1 MQRAL
6 ERHEDDLKVEQMMK
20 ENEKKDFKDNVD
32 FEQKMIEN
40 DRLNREEAKK
50 EYKKTLDFQNK
61 HVQQLKEAELTE
73 MNKPPNDPFPHAPSE
88 PEPKLLKFTTSI
100 KGL

>member
-32 FEQKMIEN
+32 FE
-40 DRLNREEAKK
+40 
-50 EYKKTLDFQNK
+50 
-61 HVQQLKEAELTE
+61 
-73 MNKPPNDPFPHAPSE
+73 
-88 PEPKLLKFTTSI
+88 
-100 KGL
+100 